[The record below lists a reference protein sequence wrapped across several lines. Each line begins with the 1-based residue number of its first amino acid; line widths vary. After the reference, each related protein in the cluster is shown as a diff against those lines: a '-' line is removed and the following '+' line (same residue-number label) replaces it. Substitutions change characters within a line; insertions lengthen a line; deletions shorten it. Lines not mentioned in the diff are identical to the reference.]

1 MSKVVDERVVQMQF
15 DNSQF
20 ERNVSTSMSTLD
32 KLKRSLNL
40 SGAAKGLSEL
50 GNAAKGISMN
60 GLGSAVDTVRTKFSA
75 LQVIGVTALANIT
88 NSAVNAG
95 KRIVN
100 ALTLE
105 PVMTGFQ
112 EYETQMG
119 AIQTILANT
128 QSKGSTLNDV
138 NKALD
143 ELNHYADKTIY
154 NFTEMTRNIGTFTA
168 AGIDLKTSVSAIQGI
183 ANLAAVSGSTSQQA
197 STAMYQLSQ
206 ALAAGTVKLMD
217 WNSVVNAGMGGEIFQ
232 NALKK
237 TSEELKTGAE
247 AAIKAKGSFRESLS
261 EGWLTSQVLT
271 ETLKKFTTSGANEY
285 VAEYTGLSV
294 DAIQAAL
301 DSAEAQYGEADAIKY
316 ASKALAEKSGKNQQE
331 IEDALNMAKTAENA
345 ATKVRTFGQLWDTLK
360 EAAQSGWT
368 STWQIIVGDFEE
380 ATDFLTRLSDGIGGF
395 LQGMSDA
402 RNQFLS
408 EGLSSGWKQLLD
420 LGIGDEEGYKESI
433 QNVAKEHGVAF
444 DKMIEEEGSFS
455 KALKKGL
462 KEGTLT
468 SDMLSESVTG
478 LADKIRGMSQEER
491 AASGYTSEMMV
502 TLEKLEAG
510 LKDGSISMDEFAEK
524 IIKPSGRENLIDA
537 LFNSA
542 NAFMSVVKPIKEA
555 FLEIFPT
562 DDLGSRIYDFTTRLK
577 EFTEGLS
584 LSGEAAEKVKNVFK
598 NVFANLKLVKDAV
611 GKGLTNAFKGIIAI
625 AKPIKEAFSEVFEM
639 MKPEDL
645 AKITTA
651 FSDFTKKF
659 IISGETAAK
668 LKDIFKDVF
677 TNVDVLRKAIGEG
690 LINVFKG
697 LLTIVKPIAK
707 AFTEVFNTVDTSGV
721 KKIADAFT
729 NFTKK
734 LILSEESADKLRR
747 AFKGIFSV
755 FDIFRKILGSVAQA
769 IAKLFNADGVSSL
782 GDLLLTAAAGIGDFF
797 TSLNQGFDES
807 GLSGVLSK
815 IVSGISSLIS
825 GATEHMSG
833 FTDVLSFVGSTV
845 AKVVGKIWESFK
857 TVFGWISDNVSAGDI
872 FAGLAGGG
880 IFVTAKKLSGLI
892 EKIKEAF
899 DKLFGD
905 KENGIKGKFADVM
918 DSVHETLSTFQDG
931 IKVSSIVAIA
941 VAVGI
946 LSASMKGISD
956 LDVGQITKSLL
967 AIGAMLGMLS
977 ITMGSITKTLSG
989 LGSAGLLKAGAS
1001 LVLVAAAVA
1010 ILAGA
1015 MKKLA
1020 DLSLGDIA
1028 KGLIALGGGLLELS
1042 LGLKIIDKTKIS
1054 LRTSIAMV
1062 ALAASCSILA
1072 NALKKFSDLSMDE
1085 IGRGLV
1091 GMGGALAEL
1100 VVAMSLLNKF
1110 GGGKSIF
1117 GSLGILIAVQSLS
1130 KMADG
1135 LKKFGQMSW
1144 DTIKRGLTAMGG
1156 ALGELGIVLGLL
1168 GKLAGFSS
1176 IFAAGAILMVV
1187 QGLDDLAE
1195 ALKKFGGMTW
1205 DTIVQG
1211 LAGMGG
1217 ALGEVALITGLLG
1230 GLTGFSGVLGAGA
1243 ILIVIQG
1250 LADLADAFKRF
1261 AGMTWDEIGRGL
1273 AGMGGALL
1281 EVGAITGALG
1291 ALTGLSGLLG
1301 AGALLLAIQGL
1312 ADLADAFKSFGTMSW
1327 DEIGRGLV
1335 GMGGAL
1341 LEVAGITGA
1350 LGALAGLPALLGS
1363 GAILLAV
1370 QGLGDLADALKKFG
1384 EMSWD
1389 EIGRGLSAMG
1399 GALGELALGGVLN
1412 TLSGLGALSISAVAE
1427 PLGKLADSVKKWTG
1441 VTIPDGLGLRLA
1453 ALATA
1458 ISTFT
1463 FSGIGAA
1470 SLAIAAEPLG
1480 TLADSV
1486 KKWTGVTIPD
1496 GLVEKM
1502 STLASGIEK
1511 FTFAGLGAGALSAA
1525 APGVGEMADSIKK
1538 WSTVTIPEGLEDGLK
1553 QIASGVKAFS
1563 FAFAGGWSLGAI
1575 TGPLGDL
1582 AGSVKKWN
1590 GVSVPD
1596 DLGDGLKRLASG
1608 IQSFTFAFVGGWSL
1622 GAITGPLGNLADSVK
1637 KWKGVSIPDD
1647 LGKDLKSL
1655 SDGVV
1660 AFSWAFIGGWSLG
1673 AITGPLGKL
1682 ADSVKK
1688 WKNVSI
1694 PETLGDDLT
1703 RLANG
1708 VTAFAD
1714 VPDVSVAANGLK
1726 TISSAAKKLSETNF
1740 PSISSGM
1747 RSLTDSIKN
1756 MASIDSVSASLT
1768 KFGNELVNKIVTP
1781 IQNAT
1786 GRFKNVGSTIS
1797 ESLAKGISSR
1807 LSAIISSMKNAMDRS
1822 INAINIRKNA
1832 FRSAGV
1838 AIMASFASGISSK
1851 TSTITTAFTNALQA
1865 AVSSIR
1871 LQRSNFY
1878 NAGNYLVEGFANGI
1892 GDNAF
1897 KAQAKAIAMANAA
1910 LQAAE
1915 DALDENS
1922 PSKEAYKIGDFFGLG
1937 FVNAIATYEQKAYR
1951 MGYEMADQA
1960 RVGLMNAVS
1969 QIKNSLN
1976 VDMDFQPT
1984 IRPVVDLNNVKTG
1997 AAAISD
2003 LFGKNRSIDIGGN
2016 VSSVSSMM
2024 RRRGQNG
2031 NNDGIISAID
2041 KVHKDLN
2048 GISKP
2053 SYNIGGITYDS
2064 GSEVAEAIETLV
2076 RAAKIERRV

>member
-331 IEDALNMAKTAENA
+331 IEDALNMAKTAEDA

-433 QNVAKEHGVAF
+433 QSVAKEHGVAF

-577 EFTEGLS
+577 DFTAGLS
-584 LSGEAAEKVKNVFK
+584 LSGKAAEKVKNIFK
-598 NVFANLKLVKDAV
+598 NVFANLKLVKDAI
-611 GKGLTNAFKGIIAI
+611 GEGLSNAFKGIIAI
-625 AKPIKEAFSEVFEM
+625 AKPIKDAFSEVFEM

-659 IISGETAAK
+659 VISGETAAK

-707 AFTEVFNTVDTSGV
+707 AFSEVFNTVDTSGV
-721 KKIADAFT
+721 KKIADAFV

-734 LILSEESADKLRR
+734 LILSEESADKVRR

-782 GDLLLTAAAGIGDFF
+782 GDLLLTAAASIGDFF

-807 GLSGVLSK
+807 GLSGVLSR
-815 IVSGISSLIS
+815 IVSGISSVIS

-892 EKIKEAF
+892 EKIKKAF
-899 DKLFGD
+899 DNLFGD

-918 DSVHETLSTFQDG
+918 DSVHETLSTFQEG

-946 LSASMKGISD
+946 LSASMKAISD

-967 AIGAMLGMLS
+967 AIGAMLGMMS
-977 ITMGSITKTLSG
+977 ITMDSITKTLSG
-989 LGSAGLLKAGAS
+989 LGSTGLLKAGAS

-1072 NALKKFSDLSMDE
+1072 DALKKFSELSMDE

-1144 DTIKRGLTAMGG
+1144 DTIKRGLAAMGG

-1187 QGLDDLAE
+1187 QGLDDLVE

-1205 DTIVQG
+1205 D
-1211 LAGMGG
+1211 
-1217 ALGEVALITGLLG
+1217 
-1230 GLTGFSGVLGAGA
+1230 
-1243 ILIVIQG
+1243 
-1250 LADLADAFKRF
+1250 
-1261 AGMTWDEIGRGL
+1261 EIGRGL
-1273 AGMGGALL
+1273 VGMGGALL

-1327 DEIGRGLV
+1327 DEIARGLV

-1341 LEVAGITGA
+1341 LEVGAITGA

-1370 QGLGDLADALKKFG
+1370 QGLGDLADAFKKFG

-1389 EIGRGLSAMG
+1389 EISRGLSAMG

-1453 ALATA
+1453 ALAA
-1458 ISTFT
+1458 AVSAFT

-1502 STLASGIEK
+1502 ATLASGIEK

-1596 DLGDGLKRLASG
+1596 DLGDGLKRLAGG
-1608 IQSFTFAFVGGWSL
+1608 IRSFTFAFVGGWSL
-1622 GAITGPLGNLADSVK
+1622 SAITGPLGDLADSVK

-1694 PETLGDDLT
+1694 PKNLGDDLT

-1708 VTAFAD
+1708 VTTFSG
-1714 VPDVSVAANGLK
+1714 VPDVSVAANGLQ

-1740 PSISSGM
+1740 LSISSGM
-1747 RSLTDSIKN
+1747 RNLTDSIKN
-1756 MASIDSVSASLT
+1756 MASIDSVSASLS

-1786 GRFKNVGSTIS
+1786 GRFKNVGS
-1797 ESLAKGISSR
+1797 SLSDALANGINSH
-1807 LSAIISSMKNAMDRS
+1807 LSAIVSKVREAIDKS
-1822 INAINIRKNA
+1822 INTITSKKGAFNSSGAAIIT
-1832 FRSAGV
+1832 
-1838 AIMASFASGISSK
+1838 SFVSGISSK
-1851 TSTITTAFTNALQA
+1851 TSTITTAFTNALQS

-1871 LQRSNFY
+1871 AQRSNFY

-1892 GDNAF
+1892 SDNSF

-1922 PSKEAYKIGDFFGLG
+1922 PSKETYKIGDYFGLG
-1937 FVNAIATYEQKAYR
+1937 FVNAIGDYGRKAYKTSH
-1951 MGYEMADQA
+1951 EMADQA
-1960 RVGLMNAVS
+1960 RVGLSSAIS
-1969 QIKNSLN
+1969 QIKNKIDG
-1976 VDMDFQPT
+1976 DMDVQPT
-1984 IRPVVDLNNVKTG
+1984 IRPVVDLANVKTG
-1997 AAAISD
+1997 VAAISD
-2003 LFGKNRSIDIGGN
+2003 MFGKNRSIDIGSN

-2048 GISKP
+2048 GIGRP
-2053 SYNIGGITYDS
+2053 SYSIGGITYDA